1 MNKKIFIFIPS
12 FESGGVERNAVI
24 VANSLMEKGYDVSVV
39 YCRKINAQ
47 FTKLNKDIKK
57 VKLNRLPYLPF
68 IHERIVDAISGV
80 LFGFFAL
87 QKVVDNK
94 SIMISFQSNVVA
106 IILAKLLKIKV
117 IVRLSNHYSNAK
129 FEKSKLRRISEY
141 LKKIFY
147 KKADIVIA
155 NSQELADDYSK
166 ILGCPVKVIYNPI
179 DIDIVKR
186 KAEESITEEIFIK
199 KDRPI
204 VLGIGR
210 LSVQKNFEF
219 LIKSFAQSIKKVNA
233 YLVIIGEGSERQKLE
248 KLIKSL
254 NLEGSV
260 ILMGHKN
267 NVFPYLKR
275 SDIFVLSS
283 LYEGMPNALI
293 EAVSLNI
300 PSISTNIK
308 TGPKEILLN
317 GGGGQLVEVG
327 SIDRLRKVIVF
338 GLSEQEKVQKLAYN
352 CFLQMDRF
360 SMDSMILKYENIIE
374 GLK

>member
-47 FTKLNKDIKK
+47 FTKLSKDIKK
-57 VKLNRLPYLPF
+57 INLNRLPYLPF
-68 IHERIVDAISGV
+68 IHERIVDAVSSA
-80 LFGFFAL
+80 LFGFFVL
-87 QKVVDNK
+87 QKIVDNK
-94 SIMISFQSNVVA
+94 SVMISFQSNVVA
-106 IILAKLLKIKV
+106 IVLAKLLRVKV
-117 IVRLSNHYSNAK
+117 IVRLSNHYSNVE
-129 FEKSKLRRISEY
+129 FEKSKLRKISEY
-141 LKKIFY
+141 LKKILY
-147 KKADIVIA
+147 KRADVVIA
-155 NSQELADDYSK
+155 NSQELADDYSRV
-166 ILGCPVKVIYNPI
+166 LECPVQVVYNPI
-179 DIDIVKR
+179 DIDGVKH
-186 KAEESITEEIFIK
+186 KAKKPIFDEIFIK
-199 KDRPI
+199 KNKPVI
-204 VLGIGR
+204 IGIGR
-210 LSVQKNFEF
+210 LCVQKNFGF
-219 LIKSFAQSIKKVNA
+219 LIRSFAKSIQKVDA

-260 ILMGHKN
+260 ILMGHKD

-293 EAVSLNI
+293 EAVALKI

-317 GGGGQLVEVG
+317 GEGGRLVEVNN
-327 SIDRLRKVIVF
+327 IDDLRKAIVF
-338 GLSEQEKVQKLAYN
+338 RLLEQEVAQKAAENSFSQL
-352 CFLQMDRF
+352 DRF
-360 SMDSMILKYENIIE
+360 SMDGMILRYKNIIE
-374 GLK
+374 GFK

>member
-47 FTKLNKDIKK
+47 FTKLSKDIKK

-80 LFGFFAL
+80 LFGLFVL
-87 QKVVDNK
+87 QKIVDNK
-94 SIMISFQSNVVA
+94 SVMISFQSNVVA
-106 IILAKLLKIKV
+106 IVLAKLLRVKV
-117 IVRLSNHYSNAK
+117 IVRLSNHYSNVE
-129 FEKSKLRRISEY
+129 FEKSKLRKISEY
-141 LKKIFY
+141 LKKILY
-147 KKADIVIA
+147 KRADVVIA
-155 NSQELADDYSK
+155 NSQELADDYSRV
-166 ILGCPVKVIYNPI
+166 LECPVQVVYNPI
-179 DIDIVKR
+179 DIDGVKH
-186 KAEESITEEIFIK
+186 KAKKPIFDEIFIK
-199 KDRPI
+199 KNKPVI
-204 VLGIGR
+204 IGIGR
-210 LSVQKNFEF
+210 LCVQKNFGF
-219 LIKSFAQSIKKVNA
+219 LIRSFAKSIQKVDA

-260 ILMGHKN
+260 ILMGHKD

-293 EAVSLNI
+293 EAVALKI

-317 GGGGQLVEVG
+317 GEGGRLVEVNN
-327 SIDRLRKVIVF
+327 IDDLRKAIVF
-338 GLSEQEKVQKLAYN
+338 RLLEQEVAQKAAENSFSQL
-352 CFLQMDRF
+352 DRF
-360 SMDSMILKYENIIE
+360 SMDGMILRYKNIIE
-374 GLK
+374 GFK

>member
-24 VANSLMEKGYDVSVV
+24 VANGMLEKGYDVFVV
-39 YCRKINAQ
+39 YCRKIDAQ
-47 FTKLNKDIKK
+47 FLKLNKGVKK

-68 IHERIVDAISGV
+68 IHERIVDAISSV
-80 LFGFFAL
+80 LFGFFVL

-94 SIMISFQSNVVA
+94 SVMISFQSNVVA
-106 IILAKLLKIKV
+106 IGLAKLLRVKV
-117 IVRLSNHYSNAK
+117 IVRLSNHYSNVE
-129 FEKSKLRRISEY
+129 FEKSKLRKISEY
-141 LKKIFY
+141 LKKILY
-147 KKADIVIA
+147 KRADVVIA
-155 NSQELADDYSK
+155 NSQELADDYSRV
-166 ILGCPVKVIYNPI
+166 LGCPVKVVYNPI
-179 DIDIVKR
+179 DIEMVRGKSRDLI
-186 KAEESITEEIFIK
+186 IDEIFMK

-204 VLGIGR
+204 VLGVGR
-210 LSVQKNFEF
+210 LSIQKNFGF
-219 LIKSFAQSIKKVNA
+219 LIRSFAQSIKKVNA

-260 ILMGHKN
+260 ILMGHKD

-293 EAVSLNI
+293 EAVALKI

-317 GGGGQLVEVG
+317 GEGGQLVEVNN
-327 SIDRLRKVIVF
+327 IDDLRKAIVF
-338 GLSEQEKVQKLAYN
+338 RLLEQEVAQKAAENSFSQL
-352 CFLQMDRF
+352 DRF
-360 SMDSMILKYENIIE
+360 STDGMISRYKNIIE
-374 GLK
+374 GF

>member
-47 FTKLNKDIKK
+47 FTKLSKDIKK
-57 VKLNRLPYLPF
+57 IKLNRLPYLPF
-68 IHERIVDAISGV
+68 IHERIVDAVSSA
-80 LFGFFAL
+80 LFGFFVL
-87 QKVVDNK
+87 QKIVDNK
-94 SIMISFQSNVVA
+94 SVMISFQSNVVA
-106 IILAKLLKIKV
+106 IVLAKLLRVKV
-117 IVRLSNHYSNAK
+117 IVRLSNHYSNVE
-129 FEKSKLRRISEY
+129 FEKSKLRKISEY
-141 LKKIFY
+141 LKKILY
-147 KKADIVIA
+147 KRADVVIA
-155 NSQELADDYSK
+155 NSQELADDYSRV
-166 ILGCPVKVIYNPI
+166 LECPVQVVYNPI
-179 DIDIVKR
+179 DIDGVKH
-186 KAEESITEEIFIK
+186 KAKKPIFDEIFIK
-199 KDRPI
+199 KNKPVI
-204 VLGIGR
+204 IGIGR
-210 LSVQKNFEF
+210 LCVQKNFGF
-219 LIKSFAQSIKKVNA
+219 LIRSFAKSIQKVDA

-260 ILMGHKN
+260 ILMGHKD

-293 EAVSLNI
+293 EAVALKI

-317 GGGGQLVEVG
+317 GEGGRLVEVNN
-327 SIDRLRKVIVF
+327 IDDLRKAIVF
-338 GLSEQEKVQKLAYN
+338 RLLEQEVAQKAAENSFSQL
-352 CFLQMDRF
+352 DRF
-360 SMDSMILKYENIIE
+360 SMDGMILRYKNIIE
-374 GLK
+374 GFK

>member
-57 VKLNRLPYLPF
+57 IKLNRLPYLPF
-68 IHERIVDAISGV
+68 IHERIVDAVSSA
-80 LFGFFAL
+80 LFGFFVL
-87 QKVVDNK
+87 QKIVDNK
-94 SIMISFQSNVVA
+94 SVMISFQSNVVA
-106 IILAKLLKIKV
+106 IVLAKLLRVKV
-117 IVRLSNHYSNAK
+117 IVRLSNHYSNVE
-129 FEKSKLRRISEY
+129 FEKSKLRKISEY
-141 LKKIFY
+141 LKKILY
-147 KKADIVIA
+147 KRADVVIA
-155 NSQELADDYSK
+155 NSQELADDYSRV
-166 ILGCPVKVIYNPI
+166 LECPVQVVYNPI
-179 DIDIVKR
+179 DIDGVKH
-186 KAEESITEEIFIK
+186 KAKKPIFDEIFIK
-199 KDRPI
+199 KNKPVI
-204 VLGIGR
+204 IGIGR
-210 LSVQKNFEF
+210 LCVQKNFGF
-219 LIKSFAQSIKKVNA
+219 LIRSFAKSIQKVDA

-260 ILMGHKN
+260 ILMGHKD

-293 EAVSLNI
+293 EAVALKI

-317 GGGGQLVEVG
+317 GEGGRLVEVNN
-327 SIDRLRKVIVF
+327 IDDLRKAIVF
-338 GLSEQEKVQKLAYN
+338 RLLEQEVAQKAAENSFSQL
-352 CFLQMDRF
+352 DRF
-360 SMDSMILKYENIIE
+360 SMDGMILRYKNIIE
-374 GLK
+374 GFK

>member
-80 LFGFFAL
+80 LFGFFVL
-87 QKVVDNK
+87 QKIVDNK
-94 SIMISFQSNVVA
+94 SVMISFQSNVVA
-106 IILAKLLKIKV
+106 IVLAKLLRVKV
-117 IVRLSNHYSNAK
+117 IVRLSNHYSNVE
-129 FEKSKLRRISEY
+129 FEKSKLRKISEY
-141 LKKIFY
+141 LKKILY
-147 KKADIVIA
+147 KRADVVIA
-155 NSQELADDYSK
+155 NSQELADDYSRV
-166 ILGCPVKVIYNPI
+166 LECPVQVVYNPI
-179 DIDIVKR
+179 DIDGVKH
-186 KAEESITEEIFIK
+186 KAKKPIFDEIFIK
-199 KDRPI
+199 KNKPVI
-204 VLGIGR
+204 IGIGR
-210 LSVQKNFEF
+210 LCVQKNFGF
-219 LIKSFAQSIKKVNA
+219 LIRSFAKSIQKVDA

-260 ILMGHKN
+260 ILMGHKD

-293 EAVSLNI
+293 EAVALKI

-317 GGGGQLVEVG
+317 GEGGRLVEVNN
-327 SIDRLRKVIVF
+327 IDDLRKAIVF
-338 GLSEQEKVQKLAYN
+338 RLLEQEVAQKAAENSFSQL
-352 CFLQMDRF
+352 DRF
-360 SMDSMILKYENIIE
+360 SMDGMILRYKNIIE
-374 GLK
+374 GFK

>member
-47 FTKLNKDIKK
+47 FTKLSKDIKK
-57 VKLNRLPYLPF
+57 IKLNRLPYLPF
-68 IHERIVDAISGV
+68 IHERIVDAVSSA
-80 LFGFFAL
+80 LFGFFVL
-87 QKVVDNK
+87 QKIVDNK
-94 SIMISFQSNVVA
+94 SVMISFQSNVVA
-106 IILAKLLKIKV
+106 IVLAKLLRVKV
-117 IVRLSNHYSNAK
+117 IVRLSNHYSNVE
-129 FEKSKLRRISEY
+129 FEKSKLRKISEY
-141 LKKIFY
+141 LKKILY
-147 KKADIVIA
+147 KRADVVIA
-155 NSQELADDYSK
+155 NSQELADDYSRV
-166 ILGCPVKVIYNPI
+166 LECPVQVVYNPI
-179 DIDIVKR
+179 DIDGVKH
-186 KAEESITEEIFIK
+186 KAKKPIFDEIFIK
-199 KDRPI
+199 KNKPVI
-204 VLGIGR
+204 IGIGR
-210 LSVQKNFEF
+210 LCVQKNFGF
-219 LIKSFAQSIKKVNA
+219 LIRSFAKSIQKVDA

-260 ILMGHKN
+260 ILMGHKD

-293 EAVSLNI
+293 EAVALKI

-317 GGGGQLVEVG
+317 GEGGRLVEVNN
-327 SIDRLRKVIVF
+327 IDDLRKAIVF
-338 GLSEQEKVQKLAYN
+338 RLLEQEVAQKAAENSFSQL
-352 CFLQMDRF
+352 DRF
-360 SMDSMILKYENIIE
+360 SMNGMILRYKNIIE
-374 GLK
+374 GFK

>member
-80 LFGFFAL
+80 LFGFFVL
-87 QKVVDNK
+87 QKIVDNK
-94 SIMISFQSNVVA
+94 SVMISFQSNVVA
-106 IILAKLLKIKV
+106 IVLAKLLRVKV
-117 IVRLSNHYSNAK
+117 IVRLSNHYSNVE
-129 FEKSKLRRISEY
+129 FEKSKLRKISEY
-141 LKKIFY
+141 LKKILY
-147 KKADIVIA
+147 KRADVVIA
-155 NSQELADDYSK
+155 NSQELADDYSRV
-166 ILGCPVKVIYNPI
+166 LECPVQVVYNPI
-179 DIDIVKR
+179 DIDGVKH
-186 KAEESITEEIFIK
+186 KAKKPIFDEIFIK
-199 KDRPI
+199 KNKPVI
-204 VLGIGR
+204 IGIGR
-210 LSVQKNFEF
+210 LCVQKNFGF
-219 LIKSFAQSIKKVNA
+219 LIRSFAKSIQKVDA

-260 ILMGHKN
+260 ILMGHKD

-293 EAVSLNI
+293 EAVALKI

-317 GGGGQLVEVG
+317 GEGGRLVEVNN
-327 SIDRLRKVIVF
+327 IDDLRKAIVF
-338 GLSEQEKVQKLAYN
+338 RLLEQEVAQKAAENSFSQL
-352 CFLQMDRF
+352 DRF
-360 SMDSMILKYENIIE
+360 SMNGMILRYKNIIE
-374 GLK
+374 GFK

>member
-47 FTKLNKDIKK
+47 FTKLSKDIKK
-57 VKLNRLPYLPF
+57 IKLNRLPYLPF
-68 IHERIVDAISGV
+68 IHERIVDAVSSA
-80 LFGFFAL
+80 LFGFFVL
-87 QKVVDNK
+87 QKIVDNK
-94 SIMISFQSNVVA
+94 SVMISFQSNVVA
-106 IILAKLLKIKV
+106 IVLAKLLRVKV
-117 IVRLSNHYSNAK
+117 IVRLSNHYSNVE
-129 FEKSKLRRISEY
+129 FEKSKLRKISEY
-141 LKKIFY
+141 LKKILY
-147 KKADIVIA
+147 KRADVVIA
-155 NSQELADDYSK
+155 NSQELADDYSRV
-166 ILGCPVKVIYNPI
+166 LECPVQVVYNPI
-179 DIDIVKR
+179 DIDGVKH
-186 KAEESITEEIFIK
+186 KAKKPIFDEIFIK
-199 KDRPI
+199 KNKPVI
-204 VLGIGR
+204 IGIGR
-210 LSVQKNFEF
+210 LCVQKNFGF
-219 LIKSFAQSIKKVNA
+219 LISSFAKSIQKVDA

-260 ILMGHKN
+260 ILMGHKD

-293 EAVSLNI
+293 EAVALKI

-317 GGGGQLVEVG
+317 GEGGRLVEVNN
-327 SIDRLRKVIVF
+327 IDDLRKAIVF
-338 GLSEQEKVQKLAYN
+338 RLLEQEVAQKAAENSFSQL
-352 CFLQMDRF
+352 DRF
-360 SMDSMILKYENIIE
+360 SMDGMILRYKNIIE
-374 GLK
+374 GFK